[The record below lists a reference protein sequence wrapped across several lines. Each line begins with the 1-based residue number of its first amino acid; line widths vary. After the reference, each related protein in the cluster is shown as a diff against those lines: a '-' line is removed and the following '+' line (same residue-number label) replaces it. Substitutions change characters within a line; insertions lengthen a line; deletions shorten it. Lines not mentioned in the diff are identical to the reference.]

1 VDVAIKA
8 ARVSVRIPTKAA
20 VEWVPVVCLTNSYGE
35 HGPCPSS
42 SDPFNSSPD
51 VADVI
56 QRITTDKIHAGISAP
71 EGMISSVVYRW
82 NEIFKIGNGLVVGY
96 SKSGEDRRNAVS
108 CVRLVT
114 S

>member
-1 VDVAIKA
+1 MDVAIKA

-35 HGPCPSS
+35 HGPYPSS
-42 SDPFNSSPD
+42 SDPFHSSSD

-56 QRITTDKIHAGISAP
+56 QRFTTDKSYAAISAL

-82 NEIFKIGNGLVVGY
+82 NEIFKIGNSLVVGY

-108 CVRLVT
+108 CVWLVI